1 MVKNEKTTLG
11 RSLVKHHNHMIQESK
26 EKGQYYK
33 NLQKKVLES
42 VTEVSDID
50 AIIEQAEE
58 AERLFTINHSNTTPL
73 PINVDTNSSSSTIA
87 AEEWREQ
94 QKIEEAL
101 HASSLQVPRRPP
113 WTPEMSVEELDANEK
128 QAFLNWRRMLV
139 SLEENEK
146 LVLTPF
152 EKNLDIWRQLW
163 RVLERSDL
171 IVMVVDARD
180 PLFYRC
186 PDLEA
191 YAQEIDEHKKIML
204 LVNKADLLPSDVR
217 EKWAEYFRQNDILF
231 VFWSAIVATATL
243 EGKVLK
249 EQWRKPDNWQKT
261 DDPEVVIYGRDE
273 LLSRLQF
280 EAQEIVKVRNSK
292 AASDASSSRSLTVD
306 SQHDRAVVGF
316 VGYPN
321 VGKSSTINALVG
333 QKRTG
338 VTSTPGKTKH
348 FQTLIISDEL
358 MLCDCPGL
366 VFPSF
371 SSSRYEMIACGVLPI
386 DRMTEHREA
395 IKVVADKVPRHVIE
409 SVYNISLPKP
419 KPYER
424 QSRPPHASELL
435 RAFCAS
441 RGYVASSG
449 LPDETKAARMILKDY
464 IGGKLPHFALP
475 PGMTK
480 DDEPEIEDTPE
491 TGTLEGSDSEDSTVE
506 DETES
511 EQVPGINDVLD
522 DLSSFDLA
530 NGLKSSKKEMAKKQ
544 TASHKQHKKP
554 QRKKDRTWRV
564 KNTEDGD
571 GMPVVK
577 VYQKPAN
584 TGPLKMR

>member
-1 MVKNEKTTLG
+1 
-11 RSLVKHHNHMIQESK
+11 MIQESK
-26 EKGQYYK
+26 DKGKYYK

-73 PINVDTNSSSSTIA
+73 PINLDTNSSSSTIA

-217 EKWAEYFRQNDILF
+217 EKWAEYFRRNDILF
-231 VFWSAIVATATL
+231 VFWSAIAATATL

-249 EQWRKPDNWQKT
+249 EQWRKPDNFQKT

-273 LLSRLQF
+273 LLGRLQF
-280 EAQEIVKVRNSK
+280 EAQEIVKARNSK
-292 AASDASSSRSLTVD
+292 AASIASSSQSLTVE

-333 QKRTG
+333 EKRTG

-424 QSRPPHASELL
+424 QSRPPHAAELL
-435 RAFCAS
+435 RAYCAS

-449 LPDETKAARMILKDY
+449 LPDETKAARLILKDY

-475 PGMTK
+475 PGMTEG
-480 DDEPEIEDTPE
+480 DESEIEDTQE
-491 TGTLEGSDSEDSTVE
+491 TGALEGSDSEDPTTG

-511 EQVPGINDVLD
+511 EQVPGIDDVLE

-530 NGLKSSKKEMAKKQ
+530 NGLASTKKATTKKQ

-554 QRKKDRTWRV
+554 QRKKDRNWRV

-571 GMPVVK
+571 GMPVVR
-577 VYQKPAN
+577 VFQKPAN
-584 TGPLKMR
+584 TGPLMMR

>member
-1 MVKNEKTTLG
+1 MVKSEKTTLG

-26 EKGQYYK
+26 DKGKYYK

-73 PINVDTNSSSSTIA
+73 PINIDTSSSSSTIA

-101 HASSLQVPRRPP
+101 HASSLQVPRRPS
-113 WTPEMSVEELDANEK
+113 WTPDMSVEELDANEK

-139 SLEENEK
+139 RLEENEK

-191 YAQEIDEHKKIML
+191 YAKEIDEHKKIML
-204 LVNKADLLPSDVR
+204 LVNKADLLPPHVR
-217 EKWAEYFRQNDILF
+217 EKWAEYFRLNNILF
-231 VFWSAIVATATL
+231 VFWSAMAATAAL

-249 EQWRKPDNWQKT
+249 EQWRQPDNFDKT
-261 DDPEVVIYGRDE
+261 EDPEVVICGRDE
-273 LLSRLQF
+273 LLSRLQY
-280 EAQEIVKVRNSK
+280 EAQEIVRARNSR
-292 AASDASSSRSLTVD
+292 ASSTVEP
-306 SQHDRAVVGF
+306 QRENAVVGF

-371 SSSRYEMIACGVLPI
+371 SSSRYEMITCGVLPI

-395 IKVVADKVPRHVIE
+395 IQVVADKVPRHVIE

-419 KPYER
+419 KTYER
-424 QSRPPHASELL
+424 QSRPPHAAEVL
-435 RAFCAS
+435 RAYCAS

-449 LPDETKAARMILKDY
+449 LPDETKAARQILKDY
-464 IGGKLPHFALP
+464 LGGKLPHFAMP
-475 PGMTK
+475 PGMMMSEEK
-480 DDEPEIEDTPE
+480 VEDASAE
-491 TGTLEGSDSEDSTVE
+491 TGSDSEEGE
-506 DETES
+506 DDEEEGN
-511 EQVPGINDVLD
+511 EQVPGIDEVLD

-530 NGLKSSKKEMAKKQ
+530 NGLTSSKKVRVKKE

-554 QRKKDRTWRV
+554 QRKKDRDWRV
-564 KNTEDGD
+564 KNTEEGD
-571 GMPVVK
+571 GMPLVRVF
-577 VYQKPAN
+577 QKPAN
-584 TGPLKMR
+584 TGPLTMR